1 MYTNN
6 ICKPETILYYDDCEL
21 TNNLESTHRHIIILI
36 YTWVFYKR

>member
-21 TNNLESTHRHIIILI
+21 TNNLESIYASTYYYFNLHMGIL
-36 YTWVFYKR
+36 

>member
-6 ICKPETILYYDDCEL
+6 IPKLLLKYYDDCEL
-21 TNNLESTHRHIIILI
+21 TNNLESTHRHILI